1 MPLCERCGVRE
12 ACRVIGATRIE
23 PIGAPGDCIDTGM
36 DQQAPLA
43 ALGLLR
49 LSEEW
54 MRLTSEV
61 RRGECIQYWQYSG
74 WLELCAECYGRMV
87 R

>member
-1 MPLCERCGVRE
+1 MTLCERCNRRE

-23 PIGAPGDCIDTGM
+23 PNGAPRTRIDTGT
-36 DQQAPLA
+36 DGQAPLA

-49 LSEEW
+49 
-54 MRLTSEV
+54 MAHAMPRLVRETSGSWIVE
-61 RRGECIQYWQYSG
+61 YWQHSG
-74 WLELCAECYGRMV
+74 WLGLCAECYGRVV